1 MNREVTFLASYRM
14 ARQNGESAQD
24 AVAKASDVTWR
35 THFDYQNSSRPRLM
49 QSDTARVLLVFRN
62 FSINMLWRLFRD
74 THQAISG
81 GTPAER
87 REARK
92 QLIGITASMM
102 LHAGV
107 TGTWLYGLTMTL
119 MALFFPGDDDDLEEE
134 FKRVVVET
142 LGTNLGG
149 ALLYGTLGHVT
160 GIDITTRIGMPDLW
174 FRSPDRPLEGEDA
187 YNYWLSE
194 VVGAVPGIAESML
207 RGAEKIGEGDYIRG
221 IEGMVPKAAR
231 DILRTYRYYTEGA
244 TTTKGDPL
252 VDELPTLDLVKQALG
267 FTPAVIA
274 ERYAAN
280 GRLYTQQAKILDA
293 RTALLRDAA
302 QMVMVGTPLD
312 QAIRDRLA
320 EFNAA
325 NPDYPITGRTIAR
338 SVDAR
343 QQARDRAEFG
353 ATLNPRLNDRLR
365 AERAPL
371 VYSANP

>member
-1 MNREVTFLASYRM
+1 
-14 ARQNGESAQD
+14 
-24 AVAKASDVTWR
+24 
-35 THFDYQNSSRPRLM
+35 
-49 QSDTARVLLVFRN
+49 
-62 FSINMLWRLFRD
+62 
-74 THQAISG
+74 
-81 GTPAER
+81 
-87 REARK
+87 
-92 QLIGITASMM
+92 
-102 LHAGV
+102 
-107 TGTWLYGLTMTL
+107 
-119 MALFFPGDDDDLEEE
+119 
-134 FKRVVVET
+134 
-142 LGTNLGG
+142 
-149 ALLYGTLGHVT
+149 
-160 GIDITTRIGMPDLW
+160 
-174 FRSPDRPLEGEDA
+174 
-187 YNYWLSE
+187 
-194 VVGAVPGIAESML
+194 
-207 RGAEKIGEGDYIRG
+207 
-221 IEGMVPKAAR
+221 
-231 DILRTYRYYTEGA
+231 
-244 TTTKGDPL
+244 